1 MTVNPT
7 KGKQLT
13 NMRASGSDGVI
24 QLIPPFDLSLE
35 RAMGMMRG
43 DEYLE
48 VTPTDVR
55 LRKRWL
61 TENERKR
68 GGVIRGQN

>member
-13 NMRASGSDGVI
+13 NVRSSGNDEAI
-24 QLIPPFDLSLE
+24 DLFPAFELTIE
-35 RAMGMMRG
+35 RALEIMHG

-48 VTPTDVR
+48 VTPKNVR
-55 LRKRWL
+55 LRKQVL
-61 TENERKR
+61 TEQGRAKSKR
-68 GGVIRGQN
+68 TGE